1 MLPQH
6 LCCLRLGPAREEQD
20 AVVGSAVRSATSS
33 AASASRSSLRL
44 SVPPEPRC
52 LRLGPAREEQD
63 AVVGNAVR
71 SATSS
76 EASASRSS
84 LRLSAPPEPPLPPA
98 CEEHDAVV
106 GNAVRSATS
115 SEAARLRSQ
124 HGWRESATV
133 GASRAKPARHLGCTY
148 SLERLLQQNGSRT
161 LLPLPGTS
169 LTALNSSTVAPHC
182 KRAEPVKQC
191 ATPRVRPWPERRRH
205 AS

>member
-76 EASASRSS
+76 EA
-84 LRLSAPPEPPLPPA
+84 
-98 CEEHDAVV
+98 
-106 GNAVRSATS
+106 
-115 SEAARLRSQ
+115 ARLRSQ

-148 SLERLLQQNGSRT
+148 SPERLLQQNGSRT

-169 LTALNSSTVAPHC
+169 LTALNSSTAAPHC

-191 ATPRVRPWPERRRH
+191 ATPRVRQWPERRRH